1 MDMDQLRVERLV
13 TPPPCAAPL
22 QLRIC
27 SPLAGIANGGPLS
40 TTFGPN
46 SCGKHKSA
54 EKRTTNP
61 KKKEPTTKTQSRT
74 SHRNSYM
81 VSSRSSKN
89 NNTYDNNNDQKTKS
103 EHSDVGSMRRLGA
116 FGAFFWPSK
125 LLWPKLR
132 KKRKKRQCGSST
144 LAPAMGSTP
153 VEICVASGQSQCQD

>member
-13 TPPPCAAPL
+13 TPPPGAAPL

-54 EKRTTNP
+54 EKKNDKP
-61 KKKEPTTKTQSRT
+61 KKKSPQQK
-74 SHRNSYM
+74 HRAEQAIETRM

-125 LLWPKLR
+125 LLWPKPR
-132 KKRKKRQCGSST
+132 KKREKETSMWIEHTGPRDGIDTS
-144 LAPAMGSTP
+144 
-153 VEICVASGQSQCQD
+153 

>member
-1 MDMDQLRVERLV
+1 MDMDQLRVERVV
-13 TPPPCAAPL
+13 THSPPRCAAPL

-54 EKRTTNP
+54 EKKNDKP

-125 LLWPKLR
+125 LLWPKPR
-132 KKRKKRQCGSST
+132 KKREKETSMWIEHTGPRDGIDTS
-144 LAPAMGSTP
+144 
-153 VEICVASGQSQCQD
+153 